1 MFKKKYL
8 IFPIILILL
17 LFGCEKGNK
26 CEHTFSSQ
34 VTLFPTCIDVG
45 IKEYSC
51 NKCGYSYDE
60 EIAPLGHSEKIIKG
74 YAASC
79 NSDGLTDK
87 IECERCGLVLE
98 EAQIIPASEHSYR
111 VTIERAFCETP
122 GRIYYDCTK
131 CNYSYSE
138 EIAPLGHNEEIIKGY
153 EATCNSTGLTDGV
166 KCGRCGEIL
175 EAQEVIPH
183 LNHQYKNEII
193 EATCT
198 KSGHIDYECILCGDT
213 YSEEIAPLGHN
224 EEIIKGYEATC
235 NSTGLTDGVKCGRCG
250 EILEAQ
256 EVIPHLNHQYKN
268 EIIEA
273 TCTKSGHIDYECIL
287 CGDTY
292 SEEIAPLGHN
302 EEIIKGYEAT
312 CYSTGLTD
320 GVKCSRCDEI
330 LEIQQAINI
339 VDHNYHNAIC
349 IYCNHLNSLML
360 ASNYGYNY
368 LLNLSNGL
376 EMQKLYNDLEAAA
389 LAFNDNYELNLINE
403 NVAYINYSKYNLTKE
418 EAGYVWSLFRKD
430 NPQYFWLRYGLRY
443 GKVTADDPS
452 NNYNF
457 LELLAFEDFYKGSI
471 RKKYNDLLVEYIK
484 LYIDEHINESNYA
497 KALFYHDLIINQ
509 IDYKYD
515 ENNKPDSSGIAHSI
529 AGVLDSSGVVCEGY
543 AKMFEI
549 MLRLSNVSV
558 LYVTGG
564 NHAFN
569 LAQMDDGNWYWFDLT
584 YDDTKE
590 LTSGIKHTYFCV
602 NDSESLVDNNIL
614 VSFNFLNTH
623 ELDSYT
629 DISYKGSYKLPSRSN
644 IVFNASTYNIS
655 AVRKEDEK

>member
-26 CEHTFSSQ
+26 CDHTFSSQ
-34 VTLFPTCIDVG
+34 VTLFPTCIDAG

-51 NKCGYSYDE
+51 NKCGYTYDE

-79 NSDGLTDK
+79 NSAGLTDK

-98 EAQIIPASEHSYR
+98 DAQIIPASEHSYR

-138 EIAPLGHNEEIIKGY
+138 EIAPLGHNEEIIEGHSP
-153 EATCNSTGLTDGV
+153 TCNKDGLTNGV
-166 KCGRCGEIL
+166 KCSRCGKII

-183 LNHQYKNEII
+183 LNHQYKNEAIA
-193 EATCT
+193 ATCT
-198 KSGHIDYECILCGDT
+198 NSGHIDYECILCGDT
-213 YSEEIAPLGHN
+213 YSEEIAPLGHS
-224 EEIIKGYEATC
+224 EEIIKGYKATC
-235 NSTGLTDGVKCGRCG
+235 NSTGLTDGVKCSRCG
-250 EILEAQ
+250 EILINQ
-256 EVIPHLNHQYKN
+256 SVINM
-268 EIIEA
+268 
-273 TCTKSGHIDYECIL
+273 
-287 CGDTY
+287 
-292 SEEIAPLGHN
+292 
-302 EEIIKGYEAT
+302 
-312 CYSTGLTD
+312 
-320 GVKCSRCDEI
+320 
-330 LEIQQAINI
+330 
-339 VDHNYHNAIC
+339 VDHNYHNAVC

-389 LAFNDNYELNLINE
+389 LAFNDNYELDLINE
-403 NVAYINYSKYNLTKE
+403 NVAYINYSQYNLTKE

-443 GKVTADDPS
+443 GKVTNDDSS

-515 ENNKPDSSGIAHSI
+515 PNNKPDSSGIAHSI

-590 LTSGIKHTYFCV
+590 LTSGVKHTYFCV
-602 NDSESLVDNNIL
+602 NDTESLVDNNIL

-629 DISYKGSYKLPSRSN
+629 DISYKGSYELPSRSS

>member
-26 CEHTFSSQ
+26 CEHTFSSH
-34 VTLFPTCIDVG
+34 VTLFSTCVDVG

-51 NKCGYSYDE
+51 DKCGYTYNE
-60 EIAPLGHSEKIIKG
+60 EIPSLGHSEKVIKG
-74 YAASC
+74 HKPSC
-79 NSDGLTDK
+79 NSEGLTDS
-87 IECERCGLVLE
+87 IICERCGIVLV
-98 EAQIIPASEHSYR
+98 EAQIISAGEHSYK

-131 CNYSYSE
+131 CDYSYSE
-138 EIAPLGHNEEIIKGY
+138 EIAPLGHSEEIIEGHSP
-153 EATCNSTGLTDGV
+153 TCNNDGLTSGIN
-166 KCGRCGEIL
+166 CSRCGKIL
-175 EAQEVIPH
+175 ESQKVIDK
-183 LNHQYKNEII
+183 LNHQYKSTTYNPDCEN
-193 EATCT
+193 
-198 KSGHIDYECILCGDT
+198 SGHIDYECILCGDT
-213 YSEEIAPLGHN
+213 YSEEIEALGHS
-224 EEIIKGYEATC
+224 EEVIKGYEATC
-235 NSTGLTDGVKCGRCG
+235 K
-250 EILEAQ
+250 A
-256 EVIPHLNHQYKN
+256 
-268 EIIEA
+268 
-273 TCTKSGHIDYECIL
+273 
-287 CGDTY
+287 
-292 SEEIAPLGHN
+292 
-302 EEIIKGYEAT
+302 
-312 CYSTGLTD
+312 TGLTD
-320 GVKCSRCDEI
+320 GVKCSRCGKI
-330 LEIQQAINI
+330 LESQEVLNK
-339 VDHNYHNAIC
+339 VDHNFHNAIC
-349 IYCNHLNSLML
+349 IYCNYLNSLML

-368 LLNLSNGL
+368 LLKLATGL

-389 LAFNDNYELNLINE
+389 LAFNDNYELDLTSE

-443 GKVTADDPS
+443 GKVTDDENPS

-471 RKKYNDLLVEYIK
+471 RKKYNDLLVNFIK
-484 LYIDEHINESNYA
+484 AYVDDHINESNYN
-497 KALFYHDLIINQ
+497 KALFYHDLIIDM

-569 LAQMDDGNWYWFDLT
+569 LAKMDDGNWYWFDLT

-590 LTSGIKHTYFCV
+590 LASGVKHTYFCV
-602 NDSESLVDNNIL
+602 NDTEALVDNNIS
-614 VSFNFLNTH
+614 VSFSFLNTH

-629 DISYKGSYKLPSRSN
+629 DISYKGSYELPSRSSV
-644 IVFNASTYNIS
+644 VFEANAYNIK
-655 AVRKEDEK
+655 AVRKEDER